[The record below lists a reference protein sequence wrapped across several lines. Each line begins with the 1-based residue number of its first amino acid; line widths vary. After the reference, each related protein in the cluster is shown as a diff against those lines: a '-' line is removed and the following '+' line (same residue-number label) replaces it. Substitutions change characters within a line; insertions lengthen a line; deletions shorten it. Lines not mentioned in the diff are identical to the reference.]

1 MANGHARIAAADA
14 IPFLEDEAEMNPKA
28 LIIDDER
35 LMRDQIR
42 TALAKAWP
50 ELQIA
55 GEAANGVDAIAAID
69 AHQPDIVFLDIRMP
83 GMTGLEVAGLVADRL
98 HIVFVTAYDQHAIEA
113 FERGAVDYLLKPV
126 EDERLEVTVARLKQ
140 RLRTGM
146 AAGAAKPQPELAALI
161 GQLVQKLQLSAAK
174 PQLRWIKA
182 SIGANLRLIPIGE
195 VVYFQAED
203 KYTRVFTAHSDALIR
218 KPIKELLEEL
228 DAEKFWQIHR
238 ATIVN
243 ANAIAGV
250 ARDVRDRL
258 IVTLKNREDKL
269 EVSRSFAHR
278 FKQM

>member
-1 MANGHARIAAADA
+1 MT
-14 IPFLEDEAEMNPKA
+14 PKA

-42 TALAKAWP
+42 TCLAKAWP
-50 ELQIA
+50 ELRIV
-55 GEAANGVDAIAAID
+55 GEAANGIDAIAAIET
-69 AHQPDIVFLDIRMP
+69 HQPDLIFLDIRMP
-83 GMTGLEVAGLVADRL
+83 GMTGLEVAALVADRL

-126 EDERLEVTVARLKQ
+126 EDERMEVTVARLKQ
-140 RLRTGM
+140 RLRDRPQ
-146 AAGAAKPQPELAALI
+146 AGAAKAQPELAALI
-161 GQLVQKLQLSAAK
+161 GQLVQKLQLSGAK

-182 SIGANLRLIPIGE
+182 SIGGKLRLIPVEE

-203 KYTRVFTAHSDALIR
+203 KYTRVFTAQSEALIR
-218 KPIKELLEEL
+218 RPVKDLLEEL
-228 DAEKFWQIHR
+228 DPDKFWQIHR

-243 ANAIAGV
+243 ANEIAGV

-258 IVTLKNREDKL
+258 MVALKKREEKL